1 MAKIEVIEQLKNFYS
16 KLTKLQKG
24 LIFGVLIAVLAG
36 TILLL
41 SSASPEKEMGVLYS
55 NLEDSDAS
63 KILEILKEKNIKYE
77 LKENGKTILVDKNQV
92 YETRLQIA
100 GEGLPESSTV
110 GYEIF
115 DKTNLGMSE
124 FVQKLNYRRALEGEL
139 SKTINSLD
147 EVKNARVHIVIPEK
161 ALFEKDQKEPTASV
175 FLNLKSGRS
184 ISKVS
189 IEGIQNLVA
198 SSIEGMKPDAVT
210 VVDKQGKI
218 LSPSPLNENSI
229 AGLTASQLEQQVKA
243 EQYIANKVQSLLNNV
258 LGEGNAQV
266 RVNAELDFTQVEKE
280 ITDFD
285 PDRQVLRSEQTIS
298 EVSNS
303 SDSLSYPAVNMARD
317 QSNVISNY
325 EISKTI
331 SRVRE
336 EVGNIKRLSVAAI
349 VNGVTKVVEKDGQKA
364 IEYIPRK
371 EEEMQKL
378 TDIVKNAVGYDPTRN
393 DQVTVLNVP
402 FDMTWLEEE
411 VKDTIQPVWWQNPE
425 YIKLIVLVV
434 AMILTILLMYKLL
447 QSKQIRERIRIA
459 FSLPEKAEVEDD
471 IAEEREEELEELEFD
486 EDELLLLPAELP
498 EQLLLEGDR
507 IEKESEGFDDG
518 GDEDGLD
525 KNALAARAR
534 AKLDDS
540 GATSLSEE
548 ALMSLE
554 LKSKVQNY
562 VQSQPSEAAKLVRIF
577 ISQDLNLKGFNF

>member
-562 VQSQPSEAAKLVRIF
+562 VQSQQIGRAHV
-577 ISQDLNLKGFNF
+577 